1 MVNTVFRKTNA
12 DIAHVLDF
20 CRCQQ
25 CEDDQTFY
33 ISQAVVLGVRDIKG
47 SDLL

>member
-1 MVNTVFRKTNA
+1 M
-12 DIAHVLDF
+12 
-20 CRCQQ
+20 
-25 CEDDQTFY
+25 QTLLMYSTSAAASSAKMIKPFY